1 MLPKIRIF
9 YLFVNLCKSSKPPVT
24 DVAQPTIA
32 FAAYL
37 MQPARYAAQNKS
49 CARKIPCAKQLRNDK
64 RWGLTIG
71 NKRFSSIKF

>member
-9 YLFVNLCKSSKPPVT
+9 YLFINLCKSSKPPVT

-37 MQPARYAAQNKS
+37 MRPARYAARNES
-49 CARKIPCAKQLRNDK
+49 CARKISHAQNNCGMIEGR
-64 RWGLTIG
+64 G
-71 NKRFSSIKF
+71 